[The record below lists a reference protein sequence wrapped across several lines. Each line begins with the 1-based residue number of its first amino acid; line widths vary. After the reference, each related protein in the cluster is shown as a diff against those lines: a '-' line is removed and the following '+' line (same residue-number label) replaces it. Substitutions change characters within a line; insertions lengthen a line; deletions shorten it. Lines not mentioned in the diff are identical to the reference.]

1 MVDRQ
6 NFFDQPVK
14 SSLRA
19 YDNFQKVAIGYG
31 DDYITGYLL
40 NYNSVINQY
49 KGIAIA
55 LSKQQTFD
63 ADPKAM

>member
-14 SSLRA
+14 SNLRA
-19 YDNFQKVAIGYG
+19 YDNSQKVAIGYG

-40 NYNSVINQY
+40 NYNSVI
-49 KGIAIA
+49 
-55 LSKQQTFD
+55 S
-63 ADPKAM
+63 